1 LNLLGE
7 SFASGRYGYIGG
19 GALDDEDDVIGDL
32 INDQDH
38 DQETLDP
45 AFRTSISGTP
55 TPSTAFSNT
64 QLDEEQDDISEESQ
78 SRRGKRARESGPAP
92 LRKKIKSSGVS
103 TMEKI
108 GEGILA
114 MADAIGQPQ
123 ESQELVRTTLQGQAQ
138 EKIQEDHRLTEE
150 GQLLMIERF
159 TDITVARTY
168 LALKTKS
175 LQLKFF
181 KRQLQGE
188 DGELFINW
196 EE

>member
-1 LNLLGE
+1 
-7 SFASGRYGYIGG
+7 
-19 GALDDEDDVIGDL
+19 
-32 INDQDH
+32 
-38 DQETLDP
+38 
-45 AFRTSISGTP
+45 
-55 TPSTAFSNT
+55 
-64 QLDEEQDDISEESQ
+64 
-78 SRRGKRARESGPAP
+78 
-92 LRKKIKSSGVS
+92 
-103 TMEKI
+103 MEKI